1 MVHGEHNKSRN
12 SGGFA
17 LIIMGALMLI
27 IGPQE
32 AIVPKSLSVIV
43 WVGGIIIGS
52 IASWGPTI
60 NINAP
65 KIISANPPLFLLL
78 LCSPCTMIRCTL
90 KVF

>member
-1 MVHGEHNKSRN
+1 MVHGDHNKSRN

-43 WVGGIIIGS
+43 WGGGIAIGG
-52 IASWGPTI
+52 IGFYL
-60 NINAP
+60 
-65 KIISANPPLFLLL
+65 KF
-78 LCSPCTMIRCTL
+78 IRNRV
-90 KVF
+90 KRQ